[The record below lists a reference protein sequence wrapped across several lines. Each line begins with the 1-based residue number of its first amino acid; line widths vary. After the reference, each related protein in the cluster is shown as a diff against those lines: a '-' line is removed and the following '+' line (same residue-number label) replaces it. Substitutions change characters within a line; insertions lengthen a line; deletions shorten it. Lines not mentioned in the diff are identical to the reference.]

1 MKHKLTEKQE
11 IKINNLQQLQH
22 IDDAITGIYAKDVDW
37 TKVDLEIITIY
48 GKIIYKAGSLVTL
61 EAKEKKGVNYYGKK
75 N

>member
-61 EAKEKKGVNYYGKK
+61 EAKEKKGENDV
-75 N
+75 

>member
-11 IKINNLQQLQH
+11 IKMNNLQQLQH

-61 EAKEKKGVNYYGKK
+61 EAKEKN

>member
-1 MKHKLTEKQE
+1 M
-11 IKINNLQQLQH
+11 NNLQQLQH

-61 EAKEKKGVNYYGKK
+61 EAKERN

>member
-11 IKINNLQQLQH
+11 IKMNNLQQLQH

-48 GKIIYKAGSLVTL
+48 GKIIYKAGSLVTF
-61 EAKEKKGVNYYGKK
+61 EAKERSN
-75 N
+75 